1 MKWFTLHK
9 ELTLGILV
17 LLLYLLP
24 NWLFLE
30 MAKFLVHDNLD
41 SNVVWFKNLVTSGTL
56 FAKSSVLVP
65 NALGGIPRGLYP
77 SEVNVIPILHFFFK
91 PFVAYNLNI
100 IIIHFI
106 AFIGVWLLASQ
117 YFFKGADQKKWSVWI
132 ALCFALIPFWPS
144 GGITIAGQPLL
155 LFAFLNLLAGIKS
168 KQSWSIIVLYPLY
181 SSLVFGNMFVMLAGF
196 LVFIIY
202 SIKEKKLCWQVI
214 LAFFIF
220 TGMSVLAE
228 YRLFQMYF
236 TAMPDVQRDTW
247 MIKEGNINWKGV
259 IGITSTLVFKGAYH
273 FFGRVFPFLPIIGIV
288 GFYLANKL
296 KKKKLIIIFCGIVL
310 CSIPT
315 VIRSNYLVAELF
327 PFLHVINPRFVV
339 VHTFLWLVLT
349 MTVIPIIIEKGKL
362 FKVFVSGV
370 LCFMVI
376 SHFLQLFKTDYQ
388 GSDYI
393 ENSFYQTFF
402 DQDNYQY
409 KTFNSYYKVDAFE
422 HFANATKGQYEGAL
436 VVTIDIKPE
445 AAQFNGYHTLG
456 GYYAIYPRT
465 FCEKYL
471 YLTGKDINGICPSRC
486 YFTMANIDNGLVGRL
501 ISEKVQLIFSTSII
515 QDERLEP
522 ILAENRFYVYK
533 L

>member
-1 MKWFTLHK
+1 M
-9 ELTLGILV
+9 
-17 LLLYLLP
+17 
-24 NWLFLE
+24 
-30 MAKFLVHDNLD
+30 
-41 SNVVWFKNLVTSGTL
+41 
-56 FAKSSVLVP
+56 
-65 NALGGIPRGLYP
+65 
-77 SEVNVIPILHFFFK
+77 
-91 PFVAYNLNI
+91 
-100 IIIHFI
+100 
-106 AFIGVWLLASQ
+106 
-117 YFFKGADQKKWSVWI
+117 
-132 ALCFALIPFWPS
+132 
-144 GGITIAGQPLL
+144 
-155 LFAFLNLLAGIKS
+155 
-168 KQSWSIIVLYPLY
+168 
-181 SSLVFGNMFVMLAGF
+181 
-196 LVFIIY
+196 
-202 SIKEKKLCWQVI
+202 
-214 LAFFIF
+214 
-220 TGMSVLAE
+220 
-228 YRLFQMYF
+228 
-236 TAMPDVQRDTW
+236 
-247 MIKEGNINWKGV
+247 
-259 IGITSTLVFKGAYH
+259 
-273 FFGRVFPFLPIIGIV
+273 
-288 GFYLANKL
+288 
-296 KKKKLIIIFCGIVL
+296 FCGIVL

-422 HFANATKGQYEGAL
+422 HFANATKGLYEGAL

-486 YFTMANIDNGLVGRL
+486 YFTMADIDNGLVGRL
-501 ISEKVQLIFSTSII
+501 KKEEVSLLVSSKEINNKNCDLLYRNYGLFWYQI
-515 QDERLEP
+515 R
-522 ILAENRFYVYK
+522 K
-533 L
+533 